1 MFQPVTQRSVSCQNQ
16 WQRHV
21 SVTQAD
27 SCQLTFYRCHL
38 CLEHRTNIPS
48 GILKIETAKMEAV
61 KTPRR
66 NSFLTFAVTV
76 NILFSA
82 VSIAFLIYKVRV
94 LEEHVLQLQDDQRY
108 HAEATKE
115 NERADLTHRN
125 KRAVESLGMSKSCSS
140 CHDAC
145 VHLFGLGASAKVLPC
160 SFSLRVKLHG

>member
-1 MFQPVTQRSVSCQNQ
+1 
-16 WQRHV
+16 
-21 SVTQAD
+21 
-27 SCQLTFYRCHL
+27 
-38 CLEHRTNIPS
+38 
-48 GILKIETAKMEAV
+48 MEAV

-66 NSFLTFAVTV
+66 NSFLTVAVTV

-115 NERADLTHRN
+115 NEQADLTHRN

-160 SFSLRVKLHG
+160 SFSLSVKLHG